1 MGVKRNLSKL
11 GLSMS
16 FLAAVAY
23 ELTGA
28 NFLRTISL
36 VVGIVSLSIL
46 ISHVSDLKHIGRI
59 RELTQHIRLIR

>member
-1 MGVKRNLSKL
+1 MWVRRNLSKL

-28 NFLRTISL
+28 NFLRAIS
-36 VVGIVSLSIL
+36 VTVGIVSLSIL
-46 ISHVSDLKHIGRI
+46 ISHVSDLKQIGRI
-59 RELTQHIRLIR
+59 REMTQQIRFMR